1 MNDIARTHRALA
13 VLRRLM
19 STVRGLITQRAA
31 HPARTVVL
39 LPYAQLIPLAR
50 TLWAAGMP
58 TGFAPRFETTMGVK
72 AAFLTGQ
79 GRLVPVE

>member
-19 STVRGLITQRAA
+19 STVRGLIKQRTA

-39 LPYAQLIPLAR
+39 PDAQLIPLAR
-50 TLWAAGMP
+50 TLWATGAP
-58 TGFAPRFETTMGVK
+58 TGLRRDLKPQWGVK

-79 GRLVPVE
+79 GRLVPVK